1 MNPQTEER
9 IKSLE
14 IALNNESWERDF
26 YLKHRDR
33 TTNQMGKLMFA
44 SIASDEDEHYQ
55 RILELHRRLQQE
67 GKWPETL
74 PIKVKG
80 TEVRAVIQKVVNAVD
95 PAAKAD
101 TDDLEAVRIAIEFEA
116 KGEAFYRNLAKTV
129 ANVMEK
135 QFYELL
141 ASMEGEHRVSL
152 LDTMDFFKDP
162 AGWYRIKERLHVDGA

>member
-33 TTNQMGKLMFA
+33 TTNPLGKLMFA

-67 GKWPETL
+67 GKWPETV

-95 PAAKAD
+95 PSAKAD
-101 TDDLEAVRIAIEFEA
+101 TDDMEAVRIAVEFET

-141 ASMEGEHRVSL
+141 ANMEGEHRVSL

-162 AGWYRIKERLHVDGA
+162 AGWYRVKERLHVDGA